1 MSYSTL
7 VRQDTRAGLE
17 SVFWGLA
24 RTAFFQSTHHCAV
37 CGCGSET
44 EQKPVG
50 YSSDFEVFAAVRAAE
65 RRRVVLV
72 AEPVAGKVSR

>member
-1 MSYSTL
+1 
-7 VRQDTRAGLE
+7 
-17 SVFWGLA
+17 
-24 RTAFFQSTHHCAV
+24 V